1 MLEKDKC
8 CMSSLVHEILKTKGQ
23 RAKNIKKK
31 KKERESD
38 QIYSYQRQGLGVGL
52 IGERLSSSTNF

>member
-31 KKERESD
+31 KKRERAIRFIVTKGRGWEWD
-38 QIYSYQRQGLGVGL
+38 R
-52 IGERLSSSTNF
+52 